1 MLQLSY
7 RRAWWGSD
15 CWNDCFSDLALF
27 FYDKHGGEVI
37 AGMTATVLIFCTTIY
52 LFVCLSVVSAMKKTI
67 SAGFTGIGVILL
79 SLSLKARFIAVS
91 SGKG

>member
-1 MLQLSY
+1 
-7 RRAWWGSD
+7 
-15 CWNDCFSDLALF
+15 
-27 FYDKHGGEVI
+27 
-37 AGMTATVLIFCTTIY
+37 
-52 LFVCLSVVSAMKKTI
+52 MKKTI

>member
-7 RRAWWGSD
+7 RREQWGSD
-15 CWNDCFSDLALF
+15 CWNDCHGADILHCNLF
-27 FYDKHGGEVI
+27 
-37 AGMTATVLIFCTTIY
+37 MY
-52 LFVCLSVVSAMKKTI
+52 LFICLWCQLWKKKKTI

>member
-1 MLQLSY
+1 MHRLGDAGLCCSSPI
-7 RRAWWGSD
+7 GENS
-15 CWNDCFSDLALF
+15 
-27 FYDKHGGEVI
+27 GEVI
-37 AGMTATVLIFCTTIY
+37 AGMTATVLIFCTAIYLCIY
-52 LFVCLSVVSAMKKTI
+52 LFVCGVSCGKKKKTI